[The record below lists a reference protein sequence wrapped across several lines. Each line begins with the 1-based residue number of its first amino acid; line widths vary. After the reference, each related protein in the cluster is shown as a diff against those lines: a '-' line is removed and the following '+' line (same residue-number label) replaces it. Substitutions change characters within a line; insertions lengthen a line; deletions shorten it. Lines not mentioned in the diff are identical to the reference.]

1 LDPNLFEAHFFLAR
15 NRHALG
21 LRQETAD
28 LFERAAALR
37 PNDFRSLGLLSEE
50 YQALG
55 RHDDFL
61 AAARRCLER
70 LEAEISAHPGNA
82 GALAFGSAV
91 LAVLDQQERAEDW
104 AIRAVIIGPNDCM
117 VRYNVAR
124 TYVLLGKTEP
134 ALDSLDLAFNCSSVG
149 QRRLAR
155 WMEQDEDI
163 DPLRTHARFQALLQ
177 KLEAELG
184 VES

>member
-1 LDPNLFEAHFFLAR
+1 MDPNLFEAHFFLAR